1 MKMNCFFFSGIFWG
15 AILILLGISVI
26 LRVVLGIHFPIFRLL
41 IAILVIY
48 FGIRL
53 LIGAPLCK
61 VNRGAGTVMFKESRI
76 EATTAGKYDI
86 VFGKGVIDLTDVK
99 LEKETVKKE
108 VNTVFGAAVIKI
120 NPEMPVKIVANSA
133 FASTKFQDGNIITF
147 GKYTYATKSFRE
159 TEKHLLVET
168 NAVFGSLEIVNK

>member
-1 MKMNCFFFSGIFWG
+1 
-15 AILILLGISVI
+15 
-26 LRVVLGIHFPIFRLL
+26 
-41 IAILVIY
+41 
-48 FGIRL
+48 
-53 LIGAPLCK
+53 